1 MAVGIVPPMSWAF
14 EREVFDFTYDPAQAK
29 RLLDEA
35 GYADPDGDGPLPRFG
50 LSLKT
55 STSEVYRVQAAAI
68 QHDLARV
75 GIHVDVKSSELQTL
89 FADVLRGNFQLYT
102 LQWVG
107 VTDPDML
114 RRVYHSKQVP
124 PAGLNRVHY
133 INPEVDR
140 LIDDAA
146 VAVDEEA
153 RGMLY
158 KRAQQ
163 LIAEDVPYVSLW
175 YKTNVAVF
183 QPEITGVRLSPIAD
197 FTFLK
202 DLSRAGHGEA
212 GASAGAASARR

>member
-1 MAVGIVPPMSWAF
+1 M
-14 EREVFDFTYDPAQAK
+14 
-29 RLLDEA
+29 
-35 GYADPDGDGPLPRFG
+35 
-50 LSLKT
+50 
-55 STSEVYRVQAAAI
+55 QAAAI

-153 RGMLY
+153 RGVLY

-202 DLSRAGHGEA
+202 DLSRAGHGAA